1 VYNTVRSVYAS
12 ACSSST
18 KAIRTPRANA
28 GTHTRRGVS
37 GLRPRGLPRG
47 DARGD
52 RRRGRG
58 LQGRPVLQ
66 LRVQAGA
73 VLRATGGAA
82 GESRG
87 RAAGGYWPGA
97 TTGHRA
103 RALGRGGNRLA
114 APRSRVEPA
123 VLGVRLCGRARAA
136 DGPALRRAAELVSL
150 ESAGI
155 SSAVP
160 YARLARIIAALANG
174 LALDLLL
181 AADKSTHTE
190 VRETIATAMALL
202 WRGVASVSS
211 EHRGGENDAG

>member
-1 VYNTVRSVYAS
+1 MPDAKPTRDVP
-12 ACSSST
+12 
-18 KAIRTPRANA
+18 PR
-28 GTHTRRGVS
+28 
-37 GLRPRGLPRG
+37 LG
-47 DARGD
+47 DY
-52 RRRGRG
+52 
-58 LQGRPVLQ
+58 
-66 LRVQAGA
+66 QAE
-73 VLRATGGAA
+73 RATYRIEVPERFNPVIDIVERWAADAIDSLRLDREWNLLFWEFACVAAREPQMGGRFAEQLSSFRSGGA
-82 GESRG
+82 EEMKRMI
-87 RAAGGYWPGA
+87 
-97 TTGHRA
+97 
-103 RALGRGGNRLA
+103 
-114 APRSRVEPA
+114 
-123 VLGVRLCGRARAA
+123 
-136 DGPALRRAAELVSL
+136 

>member
-1 VYNTVRSVYAS
+1 M
-12 ACSSST
+12 
-18 KAIRTPRANA
+18 I
-28 GTHTRRGVS
+28 
-37 GLRPRGLPRG
+37 
-47 DARGD
+47 
-52 RRRGRG
+52 
-58 LQGRPVLQ
+58 
-66 LRVQAGA
+66 
-73 VLRATGGAA
+73 
-82 GESRG
+82 
-87 RAAGGYWPGA
+87 
-97 TTGHRA
+97 
-103 RALGRGGNRLA
+103 
-114 APRSRVEPA
+114 
-123 VLGVRLCGRARAA
+123 
-136 DGPALRRAAELVSL
+136 